1 MSYIWFQDPSQ
12 EIPRLWIAC
21 IQGYTA
27 YIHAKEDKYVVRLM
41 FGSAL
46 ASSTFMDTL
55 EEAKADAIIMAETFS
70 KHRVFRVVESG
81 EPFKPMRDELARRR
95 AKQATLAQ

>member
-1 MSYIWFQDPSQ
+1 MNYIWFQDPSQ
-12 EIPRLWIAC
+12 ETPCLWVAL

-27 YIHAKEDKYVVRLM
+27 YIHAKEGGYVVRLM

-55 EEAKADAIIMAETFS
+55 DKAKADAIIMAETFS

-81 EPFKPMRDELARRR
+81 EPFKPMRDELKQRR
-95 AKQATLAQ
+95 AKKDS